1 VTAELIA
8 APAIT
13 TGAVTEL
20 SGIEWAAREIMISVG
35 GPIAERMTC
44 RRESVE
50 RVVAV
55 HEAGHVV
62 VQFLRGKRLAGASIV
77 PWPGHSL
84 GRAASR
90 KPTPE
95 DFKEPPT
102 TDEQMAAGLAHLG
115 GLDRAQIE
123 ATTEALLSEHWP
135 LVRRLADVLVEC
147 KVISARRARRLLY
160 KALRKELRRAR
171 TVAEKDRR
179 NHRAWAA
186 EMHKALGQ
194 VA

>member
-1 VTAELIA
+1 MIAEVLA
-8 APAIT
+8 APARK
-13 TGAVTEL
+13 TGAATEL
-20 SGIEWAAREIMISVG
+20 SGIEWAVREIMISVG

-102 TDEQMAAGLAHLG
+102 TDEQMASGLAHLG
-115 GLDRAQIE
+115 GLDRVQIE
-123 ATTEALLSEHWP
+123 ASTEALLADHWP
-135 LVRRLADVLVEC
+135 LVRRLADVLLER
-147 KVISARRARRLLY
+147 KELSARCTRRLLY
-160 KALRKELRRAR
+160 KTQRKELRRAR

-179 NHRAWAA
+179 NQQAWAA
-186 EMHKALGQ
+186 ETRKALGQ

>member
-1 VTAELIA
+1 
-8 APAIT
+8 
-13 TGAVTEL
+13 
-20 SGIEWAAREIMISVG
+20 MISVA

-44 RRESVE
+44 RRETLE

-62 VQFLRGKRLAGASIV
+62 VQFLRGKPLHGVSII

-84 GRAASR
+84 GRTASR

-95 DFKEPPT
+95 DLKEPWPS
-102 TDEQMAAGLAHLG
+102 DEQMAASLASLG
-115 GLDRAQIE
+115 GLDRMQIE
-123 ATTEALLSEHWP
+123 VSTEALLSEHWP
-135 LVRRLADVLVEC
+135 LVRRLADVLVEL
-147 KVISARRARRLLY
+147 KVISARRTRRLLY
-160 KALRKELRRAR
+160 KAQRKELRRAR

-179 NHRAWAA
+179 NQKAWAA
-186 EMHKALGQ
+186 EVRGALGR